1 MTHNTAVFI
10 GGFINGKRL
19 VRRVQKELEA
29 YFDNVTA
36 ITLSEYLNNT
46 KRYQGA
52 IRDSTLVV
60 HSAAAIV
67 INNSIKPSRL
77 VLYSPPLPR
86 SKSSLTKS
94 ALLGIVDNF
103 KPSVSRNNEGGLS
116 TSVVYLTSHLAEL
129 FRHPIIA
136 WRIFTTTQSFNTIN
150 ALETTSINHV
160 FCYWFNE
167 DRYYQLKPNER
178 ALADGN
184 KLKYKIINGA
194 HDQITLSPAATL
206 KMSLGSTDHNRP
218 T

>member
-1 MTHNTAVFI
+1 M
-10 GGFINGKRL
+10 

-46 KRYQGA
+46 KRYQEA
-52 IRDSTLVV
+52 IKDSTLVV

-67 INNSIKPSRL
+67 INSSIRPSRL
-77 VLYSPPLPR
+77 FLYSPPLPR
-86 SKSSLTKS
+86 SMSSLTKNG
-94 ALLGIVDNF
+94 LIGILDNF
-103 KPSVSRNNEGGLS
+103 KPNVSRNNEGGLG

-136 WRIFTTTQSFNTIN
+136 WRIFTITQSFNTIN
-150 ALETTSINHV
+150 SLKISSINHV
-160 FCYWFNE
+160 FCYWFNG

-178 ALADGN
+178 ALADSN
-184 KLKYKIINGA
+184 KLKYKIINGV

-206 KMSLGSTDHNRP
+206 KMSLGSADHNRP